1 MEVGREGGHY
11 LGVVII
17 TLFYLVGE
25 FSPRQYVNDGPQ
37 TKLTVADVT

>member
-17 TLFYLVGE
+17 TLFYLMKLFIVSVGMWLHGIIGGG
-25 FSPRQYVNDGPQ
+25 D
-37 TKLTVADVT
+37 